1 MDFLVSAVSD
11 KGKCGISSSTVPSPE
26 MCRDLAD
33 SFLSFPGRNDSA
45 FHPSSC
51 ASCSWADS

>member
-11 KGKCGISSSTVPSPE
+11 KAKCGISSSTVPSPE
-26 MCRDLAD
+26 TGKDLTD
-33 SFLSFPGRNDSA
+33 SSQSFPGRNDSA
-45 FHPSSC
+45 FQSSC

>member
-11 KGKCGISSSTVPSPE
+11 KAKCGISSSTVPSPE
-26 MCRDLAD
+26 TGKDLTD
-33 SFLSFPGRNDSA
+33 SSQSFPGRNDSA
-45 FHPSSC
+45 FHPSC